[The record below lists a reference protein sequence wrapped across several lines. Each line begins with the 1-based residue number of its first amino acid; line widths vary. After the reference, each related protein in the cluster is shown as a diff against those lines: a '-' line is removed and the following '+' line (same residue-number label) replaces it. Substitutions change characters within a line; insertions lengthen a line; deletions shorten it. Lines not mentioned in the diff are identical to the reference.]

1 MINFFRRIRQKLFSE
16 NKFSK
21 YLIYALGE
29 IILVVIG
36 ILIALQINNWNEQR
50 KAIIQEKA
58 LLANLVTSIE
68 SDKERFTENLNDAY
82 SILNVYKQL
91 YQIGSNISNDSIID
105 NPNYVRKML
114 RFDPNMNQDFSK
126 LSDKITNGQIKN
138 ALLEYDYDLNNFEA
152 EYLEF
157 RIVIERIRIFLG
169 EKGIY
174 QLENLYTTDDLSNVI
189 FVNLEK
195 LIELSKTVEFQQLMF
210 EAKMKLEFVKIRLQQ
225 ILNQNNELKVAIDKN
240 IIFY

>member
-29 IILVVIG
+29 IVLVVMG